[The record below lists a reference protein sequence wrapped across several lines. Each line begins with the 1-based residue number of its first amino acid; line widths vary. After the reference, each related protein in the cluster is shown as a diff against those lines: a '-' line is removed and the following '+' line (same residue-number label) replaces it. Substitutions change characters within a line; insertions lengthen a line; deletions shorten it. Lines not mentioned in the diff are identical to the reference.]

1 MEDTS
6 EQSQGLSAVYLSP
19 TGKAGSY
26 ALEFCCGSGILTA
39 QLIKQKF
46 EALGIDFRENRHK
59 KKARVTDIDLA
70 TGAGRT
76 RALALLEEPRLSFVF
91 WGPPCGTA
99 SRAREKRIPR
109 AWKAEG
115 YPEPKP
121 LRSTLHPEGL
131 PTLNHLQQLR
141 VGKANAVYELCAE
154 VVRLCHRRRIPFA
167 IENPQRSLFWQMPC
181 IKGLEPLE
189 DSGDVTL
196 HNCAWGGRRPKRTT
210 LRCFPVK
217 AFEALRKECPGVGPD
232 HTHDP
237 WSTKGIFH
245 AAEEAEYPVPLA
257 AQIAQC
263 AAAAADLTGRWV
275 PHEAQA
281 YHKAAIA
288 AERAAAGR
296 QARGDALPPLIQDFK
311 SIELVPCQGQL
322 PQEVRNNIKVW
333 AKNSLQIGGR
343 SFPAGSKILQVKESE
358 KVEVPGPAMSPP
370 TRVAFSS
377 LQPGIMPPDAIYIGR
392 RYNRKGWDLAASP
405 WANPH
410 PLRQFGSRED
420 CLDAFR
426 RHFNSGS
433 MDATRLSLKHL
444 AGKRLVCPA
453 CALDQR
459 CHGDIVIEEFVKE
472 MPQDSEPG
480 AAVVVEIDIPFSEEE
495 FVQEAL
501 ALEHPFDKL
510 ELPDQISRNIA
521 TLLTKGPQWVSDF
534 RTRQLARW
542 SERAA
547 ALEPEEEVL
556 RAGMHPSVRASAS
569 SKRLLLF
576 KEMLL
581 ESGFPNAE
589 SLVAH
594 MAHGFQIGG
603 KVAPTGIFPQHKRE
617 AWLSLEEALAGAPLH
632 NRHVL
637 SSSGP
642 SGDAKLD
649 EEVFAETRAEWK
661 RGWITGPFTAEELD
675 KEFQGKWIC
684 NRRFGLRQNGG
695 TRVID
700 DYSES
705 QLNATTDVT
714 ERIDVGGVD
723 TIVAVAK
730 GLLEAARAGDEVRV
744 PLKSGEVLSGPM
756 HSAFRAG
763 VSIKLQGK
771 VFDLSKAYRRL
782 ARAPE
787 SENVAIVAVW
797 NPQAQRVELYKQ
809 LVMPFGATSVVYHFN
824 WVARA
829 LWWVVVTQMAALTT
843 HYFDDFTSLEIS
855 QLCSSTDGQVAQL
868 FELLGWE
875 LKAHLPFSESFAV
888 LGVVCDFGGS
898 QEGTL
903 KVRNKPSRIKELS
916 DMVQA
921 IMEAGR
927 LQQPLARTLRGKYA
941 FAGSQTFGKIGALPL
956 GVLGRFADGPRR
968 LGPTPADVSAALRWL
983 CCCLATAVPRTITVG
998 DGAPVIVFTDGAC
1011 EPIAGGGMN
1020 SSVGG
1025 VLVDPAL
1032 GERLCF
1038 GSEIPPEVIHAL
1050 KLEQSSQII
1059 GQAELL
1065 PVWLAKLVWSRRLE
1079 GRKAIYFIDNNSARF
1094 AMIRGT
1100 SPNLASARIVE
1111 QAWGL
1116 DASLGT
1122 SSWYARVPSPSNC
1135 SDGPSRGDFSQWQLI
1150 GRRQV
1155 DELDG
1160 AWKVVLQKLGL
1171 Q

>member
-1 MEDTS
+1 MEEADG
-6 EQSQGLSAVYLSP
+6 QPQALSAVYLSP

-26 ALEFCCGSGILTA
+26 ALEFCCGSATLTA
-39 QLIKQKF
+39 QLIKQQF
-46 EALGIDFRENRHK
+46 DALGIDFRENRHK

-70 TGAGRT
+70 TGAGRA

-121 LRSTLHPEGL
+121 LRSTLHPGGL

-154 VVRLCHRRRIPFA
+154 VAKLCHHRGVPFA
-167 IENPQRSLFWQMPC
+167 IENPQRSLFWHMPC
-181 IKGLEPLE
+181 IQGLEPLE
-189 DSGDVTL
+189 GSGDITF
-196 HNCAWGGRRPKRTT
+196 HNCSWGGRRPKRTT

-217 AFEALRKECPGVGPD
+217 AFEALRKACPGVGPD

-245 AAEEAEYPVPLA
+245 AAEEAEYPVTLA

-263 AAAAADLTGRWV
+263 AVAAAEATGRWV
-275 PHEAQA
+275 PHEA
-281 YHKAAIA
+281 KACHTGAIA

-296 QARGDALPPLIQDFK
+296 QARGDALPPLIRDFK
-311 SIELVPCQGQL
+311 SIELVPCTGQL

-333 AKNSLQIGGR
+333 AKDSLQIGGR

-370 TRVAFSS
+370 TRLAFSS

-410 PLRQFGSRED
+410 PLKQFRSREA

-426 RHFNSGS
+426 RHFASES
-433 MDATRLSLKHL
+433 MAAVRQSLKHL

-453 CALDQR
+453 CALDQW
-459 CHGDIVIEEFVKE
+459 CHGDIVIEEFIKMVLQAE
-472 MPQDSEPG
+472 EQG
-480 AAVVVEIDIPFSEEE
+480 AAAVVEIGIPFSEEE

-501 ALEHPFDKL
+501 VLEHPFDKI
-510 ELPDQISRNIA
+510 ELPDQISKNIA

-534 RTRQLARW
+534 RSRQLARW

-547 ALEPEEEVL
+547 ALEQEEEVL

-576 KEMLL
+576 KEMLID
-581 ESGFPNAE
+581 SGFPNAE
-589 SLVAH
+589 SLVTH
-594 MAHGFQIGG
+594 MAQGFRIGG
-603 KVAPTGIFPQHKRE
+603 KVVATGIFPQHKRE
-617 AWLSLEEALAGAPLH
+617 AWLSMEEALDGAPLH

-649 EEVFAETRAEWK
+649 EEVFAETQSEHQ
-661 RGWITGPFTAEELD
+661 RGWITGPFTATELD

-684 NRRFGLRQNGG
+684 NRRFGIRQNGG

-730 GLLEAARAGDEVRV
+730 GLLAAARGKGEVRV

-756 HSAFRAG
+756 HPAFRAG

-829 LWWVVVTQMAALTT
+829 LWWVVVTQLAALTT
-843 HYFDDFTSLEIS
+843 HYFDDFTNLEIS
-855 QLCSSTDGQVAQL
+855 QLCSGTDRQVAQL

-875 LKAHLPFSESFAV
+875 LKEHLPFSEDFAV
-888 LGVVCDFGGS
+888 LGVVCDLGS
-898 QEGTL
+898 SDEGTL
-903 KVRNKPSRIKELS
+903 RVRNKPSRIEELTET
-916 DMVQA
+916 VQA
-921 IMEAGR
+921 ILAAGR
-927 LQQPLARTLRGKYA
+927 LQQPLARSLRGKYA

-956 GVLGRFADGPRR
+956 GVLGRFAEGPRR
-968 LGPTPADVSAALRWL
+968 LGPIPADVASALRWL
-983 CCCLATAVPRTITVG
+983 CGCLATAVPRTINVG
-998 DGAPVIVFTDGAC
+998 GGAPVIVFTDGAC
-1011 EPIAGGGMN
+1011 EPIAGGGLN
-1020 SSVGG
+1020 ASVGG

-1032 GERLCF
+1032 NERLCF
-1038 GSEIPPEVIHAL
+1038 GSEIPPEVIQAL
-1050 KLEQSSQII
+1050 KLEQSAQII

-1065 PVWLAKLVWSRRLE
+1065 PVWLAKLVWSRHLA
-1079 GRKAIYFIDNNSARF
+1079 GRKVIYFIDNNSARF

-1100 SPNLASARIVE
+1100 SPNSASARIVE
-1111 QAWGL
+1111 QAWSL
-1116 DASLGT
+1116 DASLGS

-1135 SDGPSRGDFSQWQLI
+1135 SDGPSRGDFTQKQLI
-1150 GRRQV
+1150 GRRQIA
-1155 DELDG
+1155 ELDD
-1160 AWKVVLQKLGL
+1160 AWKVVLQKLGE